1 MSKRIR
7 IGSRESALAVAQSHI
22 LMQAIRRQDPAMAVE
37 LITMKSTGDVIL
49 DRSLEAIGGK
59 GLFTRELEQ
68 ALLEGH
74 IDVAV
79 HSLKDMPLDG
89 EDGLLPVVALSTRED
104 PRDALV
110 YPGGAAQPATLIAGC
125 SSARRRVQLKRLL
138 GGVEVLPVRG
148 NVNTRLKKLDDGQ
161 YGMLVLAAAGLKRL
175 GLEGRIS
182 RYFSAE
188 EMIPAAGQ
196 GILAVQGR
204 AGEDWPC
211 LAAFHDRRSEIC
223 WAAERA
229 FVAAL
234 GGGCTLPL
242 AAYARVHG
250 TEVRLQALYAQEEQG
265 VFLTCQSTGS
275 AEAPAKL
282 GEQAAQHIRR
292 EAGL

>member
-1 MSKRIR
+1 MNKKIR
-7 IGSRESALAVAQSHI
+7 IGSRESMLAVAQSNI
-22 LMQAIRRQDPAMAVE
+22 LVQAIRRADPSMEVE

-68 ALLEGH
+68 ALLHGR
-74 IDVAV
+74 IDLAV
-79 HSLKDMPLDG
+79 HSLKDMPMDG
-89 EDGLLPVVALSTRED
+89 DERLSVMALSARED
-104 PRDALV
+104 PRDVLI
-110 YPGGAAQPATLIAGC
+110 YPVGNTELAPMTAGC

-138 GGVEVLPVRG
+138 PGVEVLPVRG
-148 NVNTRLKKLDDGQ
+148 NVNTRLKKLDEGQ

-182 RYFSAE
+182 RYFSAK

-204 AGEDWPC
+204 AGETWDC
-211 LAAFHDRRSEIC
+211 LAAFHDRDSETC

-242 AAYARVHG
+242 AAYAEVHG
-250 TEVRLQALYAQEEQG
+250 ADLRLSALYANEERDF
-265 VFLTCQSTGS
+265 FLTRSMTGNVGR
-275 AEAPAKL
+275 AAQL
-282 GEQAAQHIRR
+282 GERAAEDIRR
-292 EAGL
+292 EARL